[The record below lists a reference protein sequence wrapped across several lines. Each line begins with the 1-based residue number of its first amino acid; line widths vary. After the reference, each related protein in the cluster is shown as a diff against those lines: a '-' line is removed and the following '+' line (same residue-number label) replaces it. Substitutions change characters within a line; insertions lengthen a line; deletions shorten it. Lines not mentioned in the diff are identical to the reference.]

1 MQLFRLEDIGEGK
14 LASFEW
20 RAHGRKTARGKLYVR
35 RVYIQHIVDCDS
47 TWNNLDIGSSAEKRL
62 RQLREISSA

>member
-1 MQLFRLEDIGEGK
+1 MRLFRLEDIGEEK

-20 RAHGRKTARGKLYVR
+20 RARGRKTARGKLYVR

-47 TWNNLDIGSSAEKRL
+47 TRNNLDVGSSVEKRT
-62 RQLREISSA
+62 RQLREISFA